1 MITFKNGNKLETIA
15 IYGGTMQ
22 YQNANRS
29 TLEIRCSTAT
39 TTFDELKALYT
50 DVDALSEM
58 TISEIQSNQKMDQD
72 GNLLYIDS
80 ETGYETTVS
89 EGNKPAMLE
98 REVIQSV
105 HLNYTIPV
113 ELKLTTIDDNEVYC
127 MKLAQMSNIEIV
139 QTQQATDI
147 TNIEAALIELAE
159 MEVTN
164 NG

>member
-1 MITFKNGNKLETIA
+1 MITFKNGKKLETIA
-15 IYGGTMQ
+15 IYGGSMQ

-29 TLEIRCSTAT
+29 TLEIRCSTDT

-50 DVDALSEM
+50 DADALSEM

-80 ETGYETTVS
+80 ETGEETLTA
-89 EGNKPAMLE
+89 EGNEPAMLSK
-98 REVIQSV
+98 EVIQSV

-127 MKLAQMSNIEIV
+127 MKLAQMSNIEII
-139 QTQQATDI
+139 QAQQATDI

-159 MEVTN
+159 MEVAN

>member
-1 MITFKNGNKLETIA
+1 
-15 IYGGTMQ
+15 MQ
-22 YQNANRS
+22 YQNAIRS
-29 TLEIRCSTAT
+29 TLEIRCSTDT

-58 TISEIQSNQKMDQD
+58 AISEIQSNQKMDQD

-98 REVIQSV
+98 REIIQSV

-147 TNIEAALIELAE
+147 INIEAALIELAE
-159 MEVTN
+159 MEVAN